1 MTEVAACLNAGEA
14 LGDRI
19 LKVVHAGEHGAVN
32 IYRGQR
38 IGAFLRDPS
47 LRAELA
53 EFQRHEERHRE
64 IFGSAL
70 AARGRRRCRSYLLC
84 GMGGLGLGI
93 FTGLLGRDAIGVTTV
108 AVERVVLRHLEAYQ
122 NVLLVDDPGAW
133 RALSLIV
140 DDEKAH
146 HDRFAQGQPPP
157 GPVMRL
163 LDRIVAFGTE
173 AVIWTGMRL

>member
-1 MTEVAACLNAGEA
+1 MTEVVARLNAGEG

-53 EFQRHEERHRE
+53 DFQSHEERHRD

-70 AARGRRRCRSYLLC
+70 AARGRRRCRSYPLC
-84 GMGGLGLGI
+84 AAGGLMLGI
-93 FTGLLGRDAIGVTTV
+93 FTGMLGRNAIAATTV

-122 NVLLVDDPGAW
+122 NALLVDDPEAW
-133 RALSLIV
+133 RAISLIV
-140 DDEKAH
+140 EDEKAH
-146 HDRFAQGQPPP
+146 HDRFAEGRPPS
-157 GPVMRL
+157 GPLMRL
-163 LDRIVAFGTE
+163 LDRIVTFGTE

>member
-1 MTEVAACLNAGEA
+1 MTVVVARLNAGEG

-38 IGAFLRDPS
+38 IGASLRDAS
-47 LRAELA
+47 LRAELSA
-53 EFQRHEERHRE
+53 FQQHEERHRD

-70 AARGRRRCRSYLLC
+70 TARGLRRCRSFPLC
-84 GMGGLGLGI
+84 GMGGLALGI
-93 FTGLLGRDAIGVTTV
+93 FTGLIGQKAIAVTTV

-122 NVLLVDDPGAW
+122 DALLIDDPDAW

-140 DDEKAH
+140 EDEKAH
-146 HDRFAQGQPPP
+146 HDRFAEGMPPS
-157 GPVMRL
+157 GPLMRL
-163 LDRIVAFGTE
+163 LDRIVALGTE